1 MSQDISQDKEV
12 ERITVLSKEFTP
24 AAMEFHRSHM
34 ASKGYRME
42 GSIVSRRFQLTD
54 GLTEP
59 QDLFEG
65 DTFYAVTFVKEN

>member
-1 MSQDISQDKEV
+1 MSDAKEEV

-42 GSIVSRRFQLTD
+42 GSIVSRRFQVTD
-54 GLTEP
+54 GLTAP
-59 QDLFEG
+59 QDLFDG
-65 DTFYAVTFVKEN
+65 NAYYAVTFVKEEE